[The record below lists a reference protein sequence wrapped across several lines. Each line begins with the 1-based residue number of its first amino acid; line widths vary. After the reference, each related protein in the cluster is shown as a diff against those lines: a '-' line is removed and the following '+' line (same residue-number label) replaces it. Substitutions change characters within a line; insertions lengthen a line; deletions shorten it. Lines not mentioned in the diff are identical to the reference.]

1 MLPTATNPEPK
12 SHVPTQP
19 KIKISRNIQSEKFNR
34 SMFSTLKRGSRQVT
48 EVFLR
53 GKQPKNVNAQRLSP
67 VMRWAFYTVACT
79 ALCGPIAQRKLQVLP
94 CGSHP
99 CK

>member
-1 MLPTATNPEPK
+1 
-12 SHVPTQP
+12 
-19 KIKISRNIQSEKFNR
+19 
-34 SMFSTLKRGSRQVT
+34 MFSTLKRGSRQVT

-94 CGSHP
+94 RGSHP